1 MWLIALEFALAGVT
15 FVALRFITAP
25 YGRFRRPGWGP
36 TVPARLGWI
45 VMESPSALL
54 FAIVFALGPHRAGLV
69 PLVFL
74 AMWELHYGY
83 RSFVYPLLMRG
94 GEMPLFVA
102 CLGLLFNL
110 LNAPINA
117 YWVVSV
123 GQYPT
128 GWLTDPRFLV
138 GVVLFGAGFAV
149 NVTADRTLR
158 RLRGPGETGYK
169 VPTGGLYRYISS
181 PNYFGEI
188 VEWCG
193 WALATWSPAGLAFA
207 VYTFA
212 NLAPRGIDHH
222 AWYRKRFP
230 DYPPE
235 RRALIPFVW

>member
-1 MWLIALEFALAGVT
+1 VWLIALEFALAGVT

-36 TVPARLGWI
+36 TVPARLGW
-45 VMESPSALL
+45 VLMEGPSAVL
-54 FAIVFALGPHRAGLV
+54 FAIVFALGAHSAQLV

-74 AMWELHYGY
+74 AMWELHYVY
-83 RSFVYPLLMRG
+83 RSFVYPFLMRG

-102 CLGLLFNL
+102 CLGLLFNM

-117 YWVVSV
+117 HWVASV
-123 GQYPT
+123 GQYPD
-128 GWLTDPRFLV
+128 GWLADPRFLA
-138 GVVLFGAGFAV
+138 GVVLFGAGFAI
-149 NVTADRTLR
+149 NVTADRALR

-222 AWYRKRFP
+222 AWYLKRFP

-235 RRALIPFVW
+235 RRALIPFIW